1 MVGEDMEDM
10 EDLEDLEDLEE
21 GNVGGSLYSRVTGS
35 SSFRLLLRL
44 MAVCSCGFVLDGEF
58 LLFVCQTVSFVME
71 AVLIREVR
79 MTRCSRLMCV

>member
-1 MVGEDMEDM
+1 MVGDDMEDM
-10 EDLEDLEDLEE
+10 EDLDE

-44 MAVCSCGFVLDGEF
+44 MAVCGCGFVFDGEF
-58 LLFVCQTVSFVME
+58 LLFVCRTVSFLME